1 MTDSGSGPEWPTTA
15 KLVHRKRSSTAC
27 IVKSSAMVTQGV
39 GYDAGKKIKEERKR
53 FVTVDTLNLSH

>member
-1 MTDSGSGPEWPTTA
+1 
-15 KLVHRKRSSTAC
+15 
-27 IVKSSAMVTQGV
+27 MVTQGV